1 MAQQI
6 YTVAPQ
12 NLISVQYGADV
23 SPYLQYWDGN
33 RHQYMY
39 KATEL
44 QTLGMNAGRVT
55 AVAFNIF
62 STAGVGNIETF
73 RVRMGQTTRRNQY
86 YAGVPYTYFVPI
98 LPGEQA
104 MTEVF
109 VRTNMTLQPG
119 WFKHDFT
126 NPYQWD
132 GVSNLIVEVCRF
144 TNQYTANARVYYH
157 NVANTAGEY
166 ISMWQWMDN
175 YPGLGTCDFQAAL
188 ATYIS
193 NQRPNIQFYVQSGI
207 EQSFPDDVDPRRILR
222 RGDTYNGAD
231 ATHPMPSITF
241 RQALNRTI
249 SFTYKIIGPLPATT
263 VVYEGRQAGNPTIT
277 YTGTANGLYT
287 HNVTEAVGPAAG
299 TGGALVTSTIPGG
312 TYRLDVL
319 YQDGTYQQVWQKEF
333 NIAFPNDLAVREIR
347 SPLKAPQ
354 KYPRG
359 VGIPVSCRVQNVG
372 LNDQNDYDVT
382 AVIKSYPAGVTL
394 YTQTL
399 HSSLNI
405 KTGEY
410 ETFDFPTFAAPEV
423 GEYSA
428 QFCVNNVVPFDEQ
441 AINDCLPAAG
451 FYIFRVLYN
460 EEVGAS
466 EIVVPRTSDQYYA
479 NRPFEPIGRVVNGGI
494 LDLTDVPVTM
504 TIYRL
509 PGRVQVYQSKKF
521 VPDVSATEPGNLA
534 DQIFAPFTP
543 TEAGQYEA
551 CLRTEMPGDGLAT
564 NNEVCMQFTV
574 NPNLSGTYTIGVLK
588 SGQPRN
594 YTTIKDAVDDLYRKG
609 VGGPV
614 TFEFTDASYLAGDA
628 TLTAPAV
635 DFRTTIIGAS
645 TTNTITFK
653 ADLNRSL
660 TKGSVT
666 ITLQSAGGSGFM
678 FGQSYGSV
686 NPNSVRASF
695 PNTNQWANSAGCIRF
710 DGGLQKSIR
719 VQMSS
724 TSQFRAPFYLND
736 GSKNIEIRNC
746 LITSTGTPSYQT
758 SIPSINFINNQFTY
772 EPDVRTISGQTV
784 TYTAGI
790 VSRAKLPL
798 GRDGMTNSERIDT
811 VRSTDNKFVGNEI
824 TNFGYGIVTMGIGQA
839 IKTGVNLYLPY
850 YNSGTEVSGNTIY
863 NVRRAGVFA
872 AYEDGISIRNN
883 RVYNVG
889 ITATGGTQVSASGI
903 IAGGEK
909 RYHNINLN
917 IDGNEISGV
926 DGDLWSRG
934 ITVEQV
940 RNIYPSV
947 GATGSNT
954 YFPAVDEA
962 TTIKNNVVWGL
973 RRNGAAANM
982 AGIHIYTQRNQTAT
996 GVNAI
1001 LLPSTNNEGYFTK
1014 KDMIVNNTVLMTND
1028 GVSNGS
1034 GLVTAIGVQHSGGTT
1049 VKNNAVIMQ
1058 GTSSASTLV
1067 HSALTYEGVDLHGT
1081 ADAAL
1086 QLKSDRN
1093 AFELGAAGLARVFE
1107 ITNNS
1112 VVISTGS
1119 QTEYENLGQWR
1130 SWNRQDP
1137 NSVIGAIYNDHQ
1149 LLGVSPNQ
1157 RLRVKSNPTPKGS
1170 VLSNR
1175 GERILSVTTDVD
1187 GNTRGSAQANYDL
1200 GADEFDGQNFV
1211 SDLEVID
1218 IPKPSIYRSSVG
1230 TASDAEYVMTT
1241 APVDASGRI
1250 RNNGSLAKNNA
1261 PVRVRVF
1268 LETSASNNAGLATPI
1283 WNATPAVDRTTNVN
1297 LNAAETKDVAMGI
1310 QNFTP
1315 SVYASLSGYTVP
1327 ARFSSMAN
1335 NVTPRYRV
1343 EITVSNDENNTNN
1356 TMTKVVRY
1364 FLQRSGTKILVS
1376 ARGSANDLSAAP
1388 TAAQIAGRLNTDS
1401 LIAYLNKVGFV
1412 NNMSTGEIT
1421 YDVFERSAWEERAV
1435 DYSMYRTMFHSSDP
1449 SKFTRYER
1457 DDLRAFIASGAQ
1469 GAKKNLALSSQ
1480 DVVRNHI
1487 GMDPI
1492 NDESFV
1498 RTVLRVTNQSPGTP
1512 VPSTSNYSGKRVRG
1526 VTIARN
1532 TTETVLATG
1541 FAGDAN
1547 PNPALVRL
1555 YSDASTPGIAGA
1567 SYVYVLGDRTTTDSL
1582 MGSAAASLT
1591 HNMVYL
1597 GVDWRH
1603 WQYTGLYTGGDR
1615 VIRGIIDFF
1624 ETNGG
1629 TVVPVELVAF
1639 DADARGTTV
1648 DVAWTTA
1655 SEQNSDH
1662 FVIERADITRGGSE
1676 SFEEVATMAAA
1687 GNSTVTRD
1695 YLHRDMDVTPGT
1707 YLYRL
1712 RMVDLD
1718 GSVERS
1724 QAVQVVV
1731 GGSDA
1736 VTITSAQPMPMTG
1749 MTTVSINFPSAADAR
1764 VELVDVAGHSVM
1776 AIHNGTVTAG
1786 LNTMQFDA
1794 SALAAG
1800 AYTIVVT
1807 TPDGTATLPVVARR

>member
-1 MAQQI
+1 V
-6 YTVAPQ
+6 Y
-12 NLISVQYGADV
+12 
-23 SPYLQYWDGN
+23 DG
-33 RHQYMY
+33 
-39 KATEL
+39 
-44 QTLGMNAGRVT
+44 
-55 AVAFNIF
+55 
-62 STAGVGNIETF
+62 SD
-73 RVRMGQTTRRNQY
+73 
-86 YAGVPYTYFVPI
+86 P
-98 LPGEQA
+98 
-104 MTEVF
+104 
-109 VRTNMTLQPG
+109 
-119 WFKHDFT
+119 
-126 NPYQWD
+126 
-132 GVSNLIVEVCRF
+132 
-144 TNQYTANARVYYH
+144 AR
-157 NVANTAGEY
+157 
-166 ISMWQWMDN
+166 
-175 YPGLGTCDFQAAL
+175 PK
-188 ATYIS
+188 
-193 NQRPNIQFYVQSGI
+193 
-207 EQSFPDDVDPRRILR
+207 
-222 RGDTYNGAD
+222 
-231 ATHPMPSITF
+231 PSITF
-241 RQALNRTI
+241 RQTLGKTVQ
-249 SFTYKIIGPLPATT
+249 FTYKIVGPLPSTN
-263 VVYEGRQAGNPTIT
+263 VVYEARQGGNPTHN
-277 YTGTANGLYT
+277 YTGVASGVLVYT
-287 HNVTEAVGPAAG
+287 FNEATGVAAG
-299 TGGALVTSTIPGG
+299 TNGALNCGAIPGG
-312 TYRLDVL
+312 VYRVDVT
-319 YQDGTYQQVWQKEF
+319 YQDGGYNQVWQKEF
-333 NIAFPNDLAVREIR
+333 NVAFVNDIAVRQIR
-347 SPLKAPQ
+347 SPLQAPQ

-372 LNDQNDYDVT
+372 LDDATNYSVRCR
-382 AVIKSYPAGVTL
+382 IYSYPANVL
-394 YTQTL
+394 MYDQTVNNNL
-399 HSSLNI
+399 TI

-410 ETFDFPTFAAPEV
+410 ETFDFQTFPAPDI
-423 GEYSA
+423 GEYSV
-428 QFCVNNVVPFDEQ
+428 QFCATLNNAFDQQ
-441 AINDCLPAAG
+441 AANDCLPTTG
-451 FYIFRVLYN
+451 VYLFRVLHN
-460 EEVGAS
+460 EEVAAS
-466 EIVVPRTSDQYYA
+466 EVVVPRVADEYYA
-479 NRPFEPIGRVVNGGI
+479 NRPFEPIGRVTNGGI

-504 TIYRL
+504 TIYKL
-509 PGRVQVYQSKKF
+509 PGRTQVYQSKRT
-521 VPDVSATEPGNLA
+521 VPDVSATEPGNRA
-534 DQIFAPFTP
+534 DQLFAAFTP
-543 TEAGQYEA
+543 AEPGQYEA
-551 CLRTEMPGDGLAT
+551 CLKTEMPGDGILT

-574 NPNLSGTYTIGVLK
+574 NPNMSGTYTIGTLK
-588 SGQPRN
+588 TGQLRN
-594 YTTIKDAVDDLYRKG
+594 YLTFQAAVDDLYKKG
-609 VGGPV
+609 ISGPV
-614 TFEFTDASYLAGDA
+614 RFELTDASYTVGG
-628 TLTAPAV
+628 TTVTTPAL
-635 DFRTTIIGAS
+635 DFRTMIIGAS
-645 TTNTITFK
+645 TTNTITF
-653 ADLNRSL
+653 APTIDRSL

-666 ITLQSAGGSGFM
+666 ITLQSAGGIGFM
-678 FGQSYGSV
+678 FGQSYSSV
-686 NPNSVRASF
+686 NPNSVRAVF
-695 PNTNQWANSAGCIRF
+695 PGVNQFANSNGCIRF

-724 TSQFRAPFYLND
+724 TSLFQAPFYLSD
-736 GSKNIEIRNC
+736 GSQNIEVRNC
-746 LITSTGTPSYQT
+746 LISSTGTPSYQT

-772 EPDVRTISGQTV
+772 EPDVRTIAGQTV
-784 TYTAGI
+784 TYSAGI

-798 GRDGMTNSERIDT
+798 GRDGLTNSERIDT
-811 VRSTDNKFVGNEI
+811 VKSINNKFVGNEI
-824 TNFGYGIVTMGIGQA
+824 TNFGYGIVTMGIGQG

-850 YNSGTEVSGNTIY
+850 YNTGTEISGNTIY

-883 RVYNVG
+883 RIYNVG
-889 ITATGGTQVSASGI
+889 ITATGGTQVAASGI

-909 RYHNINLN
+909 RYHNINLS

-926 DGDLWSRG
+926 DGDLWARG
-934 ITVEQV
+934 VTVEQV

-973 RRNGAAANM
+973 RRVGTSANM
-982 AGIHIYTQRNQTAT
+982 AGVHIYTQRNQTAT
-996 GVNAI
+996 GVNAL

-1014 KDMIVNNTVLMTND
+1014 KDMIVNNTVLMSDD

-1034 GLVTAIGVQHSGGTT
+1034 GIVTAVGVQHASGAT
-1049 VKNNAVIMQ
+1049 VKNNAIIMR
-1058 GTSSASTLV
+1058 GTSTASTLL

-1081 ADAAL
+1081 ANSAM
-1086 QLKSDRN
+1086 QLISDRN
-1093 AFELGAAGLARVFE
+1093 AFELGAAGMARVFE
-1107 ITNNS
+1107 ITTNS
-1112 VVISTGS
+1112 VVVSTGS

-1137 NSVIGAIYNDHQ
+1137 NSVTGAIYADHQ

-1200 GADEFDGQNFV
+1200 GADEFDGQNYV

-1230 TASDAEYVMTT
+1230 STSDAEYVMTT

-1268 LETSASNNAGLATPI
+1268 LETSASNNAGLATPM
-1283 WNATPAVDRTTNVN
+1283 WSATPVVDRTANVN

-1315 SVYASLSGYTVP
+1315 SVYASLAGYTVP
-1327 ARFSSMAN
+1327 ARFASMAN

-1343 EITVSNDENNTNN
+1343 EITVANDENNTNN
-1356 TMTKVVRY
+1356 TQTKIVRY
-1364 FLQRSGTKILVS
+1364 FLQRAGTKIVVS
-1376 ARGSANDLSAAP
+1376 TRGSANDLSAAP
-1388 TAAQIAGRLNTDS
+1388 TAVQIAGRLNSDS
-1401 LIAYLNKVGFV
+1401 LIASLNKVGFV

-1449 SKFTRYER
+1449 SKFSRYER
-1457 DDLRAFIASGAQ
+1457 DDLRAFLASGAQ

-1487 GMDPI
+1487 GLDPI

-1498 RTVLRVTNQSPGTP
+1498 RTILRVTNQAPGTP
-1512 VPSTSNYSGKRVRG
+1512 VPATSNYAGKRVRG

-1532 TTETVLATG
+1532 NTETVRATG

-1555 YSDASTPGIAGA
+1555 YSDATTSGIAGA

-1582 MGSAAASLT
+1582 MGSASASLT
-1591 HNMVYL
+1591 SNMVYL

-1603 WQYTGLYTGGDR
+1603 WQYSGQYTGGDR

-1687 GNSTVTRD
+1687 GNSTITRD
-1695 YLHRDMDVTPGT
+1695 YLHRDMDVAPGT

-1731 GGSDA
+1731 GGTDA
-1736 VTITSAQPMPMTG
+1736 LTIASAQPIPMTG
-1749 MTTVSINFPSAADAR
+1749 MTTVSINFPSAVDAR
-1764 VELVDVAGHSVM
+1764 VELLDVAGRSVM
-1776 AIHNGTVTAG
+1776 TIHNGSVTTG

-1794 SALAAG
+1794 SSLAAG
-1800 AYTIVVT
+1800 AYTIAVT
-1807 TPDGTATLPVVARR
+1807 TPDGTASLPVVARR